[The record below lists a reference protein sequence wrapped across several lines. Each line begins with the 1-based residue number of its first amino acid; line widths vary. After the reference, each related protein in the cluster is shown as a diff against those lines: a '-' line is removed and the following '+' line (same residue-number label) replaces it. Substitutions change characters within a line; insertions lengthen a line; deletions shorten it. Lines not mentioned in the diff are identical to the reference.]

1 MKKKVLAVSLTSL
14 TACFALLL
22 SGCGGNAAG
31 SSSADNGG
39 NRSGSNELYVY
50 NWGEYIDEDVIDQFE
65 EETGIKVIYDMFE
78 TNEEMYPVIEAGGV
92 NYDVVCPSD
101 YMIQKMRENDLLAE
115 INFDNVPNLDQI
127 DPTYLEMSKSFDPEN
142 KYSVPYTW
150 GTVGI
155 LYNTKKLEELGM
167 DVPTKWSDLWDER
180 LDGEILMQD
189 SVRDAFMVA
198 LKKDGYSMNSDN
210 EDELQQ
216 AKQDLIDQKPLVQA
230 YVIDQVRD
238 KMIGGEAAISVIYS
252 GEMLYIQNEVKDLG
266 LDYDLKYVI
275 PEEGTNLWIDSWVIP
290 KNAKN
295 KENAEKWIDFLCRPE
310 IAKQNF
316 DYITY
321 STPNKGAFDLLDE
334 EIQNNKALF
343 PDIDSLKDSEVF
355 EYLGDE
361 VDAVYNELWKE
372 VKSN

>member
-1 MKKKVLAVSLTSL
+1 V
-14 TACFALLL
+14 
-22 SGCGGNAAG
+22 
-31 SSSADNGG
+31 
-39 NRSGSNELYVY
+39 
-50 NWGEYIDEDVIDQFE
+50 

-155 LYNTKKLEELGM
+155 LYNTKRLEELGM

-238 KMIGGEAAISVIYS
+238 KMIGGEAAIGVIYS

-343 PDIDSLKDSEVF
+343 PDIDSLKDSEVY

>member
-14 TACFALLL
+14 TACSALLL

-101 YMIQKMRENDLLAE
+101 YMIQKMRENELLAE